1 MAGEDPDERDRLR
14 FTLRRLRQEEEEEEE
29 QQPELPRRNNAGER
43 ENDDS
48 VSLLKVSS

>member
-29 QQPELPRRNNAGER
+29 QPELPGRNNAGER
-43 ENDDS
+43 ENDDN